1 MYTYKMY
8 LTGDSEIFETDPWGY
23 QGAVAK
29 QKELP
34 FLESLLS
41 FLELDCAGVGE
52 LLQQTAEKFGCYL
65 SSGDMAQADEGMCLL
80 GELSARHIYFRLP
93 YLQWFDRKARGAL
106 EPDMTKELLHLSEQ
120 LPVYQRQAQAFVER
134 ILDIDQCGRELQ
146 MNTRRQYT
154 FDQPKDPSLFQF
166 EPIPVSFGPV
176 DGDSCGLILHPN
188 TVRDMIDYSLREC
201 VVRGIPVRR
210 CRNCGRYFPLTG
222 RVTAE
227 YCSRPNPDRKPCR
240 NSAAALKW
248 EQNRQGSLIFKE
260 FRREYKRRFAWIKA
274 GKYTEEEFSDW
285 SRRARE
291 KRTECEEEKI
301 TLEEFKGWL
310 KKS

>member
-41 FLELDCAGVGE
+41 SLELDCAGVGE

-176 DGDSCGLILHPN
+176 DGDSCGLSVLCAASRSAGAG
-188 TVRDMIDYSLREC
+188 TAAGTSL
-201 VVRGIPVRR
+201 
-210 CRNCGRYFPLTG
+210 
-222 RVTAE
+222 
-227 YCSRPNPDRKPCR
+227 
-240 NSAAALKW
+240 
-248 EQNRQGSLIFKE
+248 
-260 FRREYKRRFAWIKA
+260 
-274 GKYTEEEFSDW
+274 
-285 SRRARE
+285 
-291 KRTECEEEKI
+291 
-301 TLEEFKGWL
+301 
-310 KKS
+310 